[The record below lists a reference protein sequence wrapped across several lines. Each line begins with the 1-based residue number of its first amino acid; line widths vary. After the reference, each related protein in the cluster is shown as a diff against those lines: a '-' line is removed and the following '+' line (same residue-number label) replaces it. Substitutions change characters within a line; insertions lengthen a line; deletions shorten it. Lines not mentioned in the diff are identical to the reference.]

1 MAANG
6 TDAKSAKHVG
16 KHPMQTIYLK
26 AFDETNNEVVLTETR
41 NRPVTETN
49 GGLIKYNGN
58 PRVYAPNGEQLAS
71 NGSEFF
77 SPLGRRY
84 RLAH

>member
-1 MAANG
+1 
-6 TDAKSAKHVG
+6 
-16 KHPMQTIYLK
+16 MQTIYLK
-26 AFDETNNEVVLTETR
+26 AFDETNTEVVLTETR
-41 NRPVTETN
+41 NRPVAETT

-58 PRVYAPNGEQLAS
+58 PRVYAPDGEQLAS
-71 NGSEFF
+71 AGHEFF

>member
-1 MAANG
+1 
-6 TDAKSAKHVG
+6 
-16 KHPMQTIYLK
+16 MQTTYLK
-26 AFDETNNEVVLTETR
+26 AYDETDNEVVLTETR
-41 NRPVTETN
+41 NRPIAETV

-58 PRVYAPNGEQLAS
+58 PRVYAPDGEQLAS
-71 NGSEFF
+71 DGRDFH

>member
-1 MAANG
+1 MK
-6 TDAKSAKHVG
+6 TS
-16 KHPMQTIYLK
+16 YLK
-26 AFDETNNEVVLTETR
+26 AYDEADKEVMLTETR

-58 PRVYAPNGEQLAS
+58 PRVYAPDGEQLAS
-71 NGSEFF
+71 DGREFL

>member
-1 MAANG
+1 
-6 TDAKSAKHVG
+6 
-16 KHPMQTIYLK
+16 MQTIYLK
-26 AFDETNNEVVLTETR
+26 AYDENDKEVVLTETR
-41 NRPVTETN
+41 NKSVAETS

-58 PRVYAPNGEQLAS
+58 PRVYAPDGEQLVS
-71 NGSEFF
+71 DGRDFF